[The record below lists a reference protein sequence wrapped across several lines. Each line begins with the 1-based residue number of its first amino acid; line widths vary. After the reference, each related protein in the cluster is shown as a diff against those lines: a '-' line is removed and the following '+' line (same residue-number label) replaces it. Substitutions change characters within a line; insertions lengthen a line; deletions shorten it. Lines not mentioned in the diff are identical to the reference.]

1 MMDFEELKNLLQKSY
16 HTEEERSKILG
27 QSRFT
32 RVSAKDWTALER
44 SDLVDSRI
52 PSASVD
58 AEPPLSALLYAAQG
72 ILHPTLS
79 FRHIPD
85 LLDILSQVER
95 AREFSLEH
103 AKWALIWQ
111 RFYETRPSSRVRVLR
126 KSDKEAIKKLL
137 KPERLDATRCIFICI
152 IEQAIRMVRVFTLP
166 RVRDP
171 ELTRGKHVLYLWTHA
186 GESYRLHHY
195 LQIYFPWAHGG
206 HDSQRLYHASLT
218 PDEQAR
224 LADVGMSCFLFMR
237 HAKFWEEQRLR
248 ELNVSSLPDSY
259 YDGDES
265 FQVLKFK
272 FIGNLEVV
280 DVVDSITLY
289 LKKVL
294 GLTQKLESLLAHH
307 VP

>member
-1 MMDFEELKNLLQKSY
+1 MDFEELKNLLQKSC

-44 SDLVDSRI
+44 SDLVDGSI
-52 PSASVD
+52 PNGSVD

-126 KSDKEAIKKLL
+126 KSDNEAIKKLL

-152 IEQAIRMVRVFTLP
+152 IEQAIRVVRVFTFSSRESLQA
-166 RVRDP
+166 DP
-171 ELTRGKHVLYLWTHA
+171 WQAY
-186 GESYRLHHY
+186 
-195 LQIYFPWAHGG
+195 
-206 HDSQRLYHASLT
+206 
-218 PDEQAR
+218 EQAR
-224 LADVGMSCFLFMR
+224 LAEVGMSCFRFMR
-237 HAKFWEEQRLR
+237 DAKFWEEQRLR
-248 ELNVSSLPDSY
+248 KLDVSSLPDSY
-259 YDGDES
+259 YDDES

-272 FIGNLEVV
+272 FIGNLEIV
-280 DVVDSITLY
+280 DIVDSITLY
-289 LKKVL
+289 LKKVQ
-294 GLTQKLESLLAHH
+294 GLTQKLEGLLAHH